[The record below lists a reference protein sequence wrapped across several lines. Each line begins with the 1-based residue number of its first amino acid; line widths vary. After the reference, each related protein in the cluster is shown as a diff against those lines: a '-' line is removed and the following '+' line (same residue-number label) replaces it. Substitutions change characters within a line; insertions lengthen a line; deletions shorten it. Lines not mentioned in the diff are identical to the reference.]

1 MTQPMK
7 EIERI
12 MDIFVNSENLLH
24 QYFIEGGLKPKE
36 VKKTTFQKT
45 LE

>member
-1 MTQPMK
+1 MTKPMK

-12 MDIFVNSENLLH
+12 MDIFVNS
-24 QYFIEGGLKPKE
+24 EGGLKPKE

>member
-1 MTQPMK
+1 MTKPMK

-12 MDIFVNSENLLH
+12 
-24 QYFIEGGLKPKE
+24 IEGGLKPKE